1 MKKNYFIWGAVC
13 LLFCAFIAALSFWL
27 PYGGD
32 EFLSY
37 NSTLKEAFFNAAN
50 TFLHL
55 TPRIGAVAGCFLL
68 YIGKW
73 SFVLLNPLVQLGI
86 VFAVFY
92 LVFLR
97 LPNFGTLR
105 DIFAFCFIL
114 LASVFFVITP
124 DQTVFWIGGALN
136 YSWTFLLFLVFAGQ
150 LRNLCESNCLRN
162 CARGGF
168 WVCAAAAVAGFCLG
182 LSNENNAPLAFLLFG
197 GVWLFLK
204 RQKRKAPA
212 WFVCA
217 FFALCIGLIF
227 MFASPALYGRLRQ
240 NQGGFPLTLG
250 QIIFFNIYKFDLFFR
265 SAFYLPFILFFVY
278 ILFLRTR
285 FKEVLRNKNFILAV
299 LSFCFAVSA
308 ALPFLILPSI
318 TARVFYSASLF
329 TLISFLFF
337 LNYLGE
343 VYKKDF
349 YKIIFYAFF
358 AFVVFNLPTFVFPYY
373 HLHEQD
379 LMRSEL
385 AEQAKEK
392 GSKEVFF
399 PIYKVIYSPVKNY
412 RINFYNPPSFL
423 RENILK
429 YYGLSR
435 DTGLKLEEI
444 SPRR

>member
-1 MKKNYFIWGAVC
+1 MKKNYFIWGASC
-13 LLFCAFIAALSFWL
+13 LIFCAFIAALSYWL

-32 EFLSY
+32 EFLFY
-37 NSTLKEAFFNAAN
+37 NSALKETFFNAID
-50 TFLHL
+50 TFLHIS
-55 TPRIGAVAGCFLL
+55 PRFGAVAGCFLL
-68 YIGKW
+68 YMGKW
-73 SFVLLNPLVQLGI
+73 SFVLLNPLAQLGI
-86 VFAVFY
+86 VFSVFY

-97 LPNFGTLR
+97 LPDFKTLR
-105 DIFAFCFIL
+105 DIWAFCFIL

-150 LRNLCESNCLRN
+150 LRNLCEGNCLH
-162 CARGGF
+162 GGL
-168 WVCAAAAVAGFCLG
+168 WVCAAAAAAGFCLG
-182 LSNENNAPLAFLLFG
+182 ISNENNAPLSLLLFG

-204 RQKRKAPA
+204 TQKRKAPA
-212 WFVCA
+212 WFLYA
-217 FFALCIGLIF
+217 FFALCVGLVF
-227 MFASPALYGRLRQ
+227 MFASPALYMRLRQ
-240 NQGGFPLTLG
+240 NQGEVSLSLG

-265 SAFYLPFILFFVY
+265 SAFYLPFILFFAY
-278 ILFLRTR
+278 IFFLRTR
-285 FKEVLRNKNFILAV
+285 FKEVLRNKNFVLAV
-299 LSFCFAVSA
+299 LSFCFAVCA

-343 VYKKDF
+343 VYRKDF

-358 AFVVFNLPTFVFPYY
+358 AFVVFNLPMFVFPYY

-379 LMRSEL
+379 LMRSEIVR
-385 AEQAKEK
+385 QAKEK

-399 PIYKVIYSPVKNY
+399 PVYKVIYSPVKNY

-423 RENILK
+423 QENILRH
-429 YYGLSR
+429 YGLEQ
-435 DTGLKLEEI
+435 DTVLVLEEI